1 MCRLRGIF
9 SDGGNDRQGCPG
21 RRRRLRDRISYTV
34 FSVFAQREVRRD
46 ARLLAL
52 GKGGRPV
59 GGGPSFVPVSNA
71 DTVRSPVPG
80 ASF

>member
-1 MCRLRGIF
+1 MFG
-9 SDGGNDRQGCPG
+9 
-21 RRRRLRDRISYTV
+21 
-34 FSVFAQREVRRD
+34 VFAQREARRD

-71 DTVRSPVPG
+71 DAVRSPVPG
-80 ASF
+80 APFLIWQKTSVFRFVEPVAA